1 MICDYCFNQVLDL
14 KCRRTMQGVKYKRL
28 IVSQLSQMRKKS
40 GKVGITELSH
50 IERKDYEPSALSN
63 SSAIYLTEEGG
74 LKYEFLLRPKKKSSL
89 LFVLFSGDAIRK
101 KYQPPVFQRW
111 SWSKYFPGHCVYFSD
126 PVLHLD
132 PRIGLGWYSGTK
144 ESDTLTTIARIVNEI
159 ASHLKVDSGNI
170 VSYGSSGG
178 GFAAL
183 RLTSLLGQGV
193 SICINPQ
200 ITTYK
205 YLPKHFNRYV
215 DVCYPGMSTEEVV
228 LRYPDRVD
236 LTTLGAKIK
245 RQRIIYMQNLD
256 DTHHVEEHY
265 KPFCA
270 SIGEQNPLEQ
280 SSSCSNFNKVLFND
294 PRGHAKA
301 ESAGEF
307 KRAMQILENLQEG
320 DRS

>member
-1 MICDYCFNQVLDL
+1 
-14 KCRRTMQGVKYKRL
+14 
-28 IVSQLSQMRKKS
+28 MRKKS
-40 GKVGITELSH
+40 GKVGITELGH
-50 IERKDYEPSALSN
+50 IERKNYEPRNLSN
-63 SSAIYLTEEGG
+63 SSIIYSTEEGG

-111 SWSKYFPGHCVYFSD
+111 TWSKYFPGHCVYFSD
-126 PVLHLD
+126 PVLHLN

-144 ESDTLTTIARIVNEI
+144 ESDTLAKIARIVSEI
-159 ASHLKVDSGNI
+159 ASHFKVDATNI

-183 RLTSLLGQGV
+183 RFTSLMGQGI

-205 YLPKHFNRYV
+205 YLPRHFNKYV
-215 DVCYPGMSTEEVV
+215 EVCYPGMIAKEVIEKYQSRLNLIV
-228 LRYPDRVD
+228 LWEKMRS
-236 LTTLGAKIK
+236 
-245 RQRIIYMQNLD
+245 QRIIYIQNLND
-256 DTHHVEEHY
+256 IHHVEEHY

-270 SIGEQNPLEQ
+270 SIGEDKPLEQ
-280 SSSCSNFNKVLFND
+280 SSSLSSFNKVLFSD

-301 ESAGEF
+301 ESAEEF
-307 KRAMQILENLQEG
+307 KRAMQILENLQEEN
-320 DRS
+320 RT